1 MPEWNGRQP
10 SILPHQIHTRFCLW
24 YIYWKYIIMSNSD
37 KYYAHKSVRHLLRYL
52 FVDKLR
58 YFDCVCC
65 TNQWRSQRGL
75 EPPTGMQSM
84 QNTTLLALLKPI
96 FALKTKI
103 ATPIGIGNENVSTL
117 TLDLK
122 RNRSPK
128 QGCGSGNFRIASAS
142 TLSVSA
148 STT

>member
-24 YIYWKYIIMSNSD
+24 YLLKNIYVCRIVTNIMLTKVFNI
-37 KYYAHKSVRHLLRYL
+37 YYGIYLSINCGTSIVCVAQTSSVA
-52 FVDKLR
+52 
-58 YFDCVCC
+58 
-65 TNQWRSQRGL
+65 RGVRA
-75 EPPTGMQSM
+75 PTGMQSM

-96 FALKTKI
+96 FVMKTKI

-122 RNRSPK
+122 RNQSRKP
-128 QGCGSGNFRIASAS
+128 GCGSGNFRIASAS

-148 STT
+148 SNT